1 MRVAAGKHFPTDVL
15 VGAVAGSGTAIV
27 LHKIR
32 F

>member
-15 VGAVAGSGTAIV
+15 VGAVMGSSTALVI
-27 LHKIR
+27 HEIR